1 MHRLNIQIRL
11 FFVLVL
17 TMMAC
22 GEDDPNP
29 TQTASVTTPPSE
41 TQTYPQAP
49 SFILLD
55 INRNAVSLEDFEGKV
70 VLLNFFATW
79 CAPCRVE
86 IPGFIE
92 LYHKYQ
98 SQGFVVVGISTDP
111 EGVAVVK
118 PFVTEL
124 EIDYPVLIGDT
135 EIFKAYRLLGLPTS
149 LILNRQGGIRNYHVG
164 IQPKALF
171 EREIL
176 EVLNP

>member
-1 MHRLNIQIRL
+1 MHRLNIQICF

-70 VLLNFFATW
+70 VVLNFFATW
-79 CAPCRVE
+79 CEPCRVE

-92 LYHKYQ
+92 LYHKYR
-98 SQGFVVVGISTDP
+98 SQGVVV
-111 EGVAVVK
+111 VVK

-124 EIDYPVLIGDT
+124 GIDYPVLIGPPDV
-135 EIFKAYRLLGLPTS
+135 FKTYRLIGLPTS
-149 LILNRQGGIRNYHVG
+149 LILDRQGRSRKYHVG
-164 IQPKALF
+164 IQPKAVF

-176 EVLNP
+176 EILKP